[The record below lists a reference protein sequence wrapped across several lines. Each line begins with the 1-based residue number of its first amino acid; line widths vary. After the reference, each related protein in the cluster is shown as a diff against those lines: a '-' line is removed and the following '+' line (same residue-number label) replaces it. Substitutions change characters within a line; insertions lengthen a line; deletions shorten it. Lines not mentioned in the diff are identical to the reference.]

1 MLRAASL
8 IKEKEQR
15 LLSILAKTRLLDKR
29 NLKPKRHVLRG
40 RTYKAV
46 QSLSIN
52 SKKFVNRV
60 FEHQK
65 FRLQERTGW
74 NGDQRTETVLR
85 LPNQVL
91 FKIFLDTVG
100 GGVTV
105 GVWTGSKLG
114 PLEE

>member
-15 LLSILAKTRLLDKR
+15 LLSMPPKTRLLNKR

-52 SKKFVNRV
+52 SKKFV
-60 FEHQK
+60 
-65 FRLQERTGW
+65 
-74 NGDQRTETVLR
+74 
-85 LPNQVL
+85 
-91 FKIFLDTVG
+91 
-100 GGVTV
+100 
-105 GVWTGSKLG
+105 S
-114 PLEE
+114 